1 MQRVKETVKMME
13 DFALDQRKQRQW
25 LDNLKIKIGYLNPEE
40 KQKDIIKKIK
50 IISELDP
57 SMDPNVRE
65 PELQK

>member
-25 LDNLKIKIGYLNPEE
+25 LDNLKRKIGYLNPEE